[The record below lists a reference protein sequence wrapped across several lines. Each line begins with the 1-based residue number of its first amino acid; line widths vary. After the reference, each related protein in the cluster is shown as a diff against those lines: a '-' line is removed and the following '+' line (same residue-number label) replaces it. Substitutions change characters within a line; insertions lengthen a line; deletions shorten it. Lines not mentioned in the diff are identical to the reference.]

1 MVVKE
6 SNAKLNLEV
15 DAIYP
20 EAAARSA
27 IYGMLSQAFSH
38 PREKSLK
45 VTGKENHTETREYIG
60 YLPYQCEAVETDL
73 NIALQKLD
81 AEPDISEKYTTLF
94 DNCTGRALIALRET
108 EYVSDEAQALWED
121 LVRFYEHFGVNYSVD
136 NVHLW
141 PDHIVVELDMLC
153 YLSFL
158 EASGGVNRGVFIQ
171 AQYDF
176 IERHLK
182 RWVRGLNENLSLSSE
197 AGVYS
202 EISSILSNFISAEEK
217 YLAQVIQDS

>member
-1 MVVKE
+1 MT
-6 SNAKLNLEV
+6 KLNAIPDVEV
-15 DAIYP
+15 DVLYLDAV
-20 EAAARSA
+20 ARSTV
-27 IYGMLSQAFSH
+27 YGLLSRAFSH
-38 PREKSLK
+38 PEGNSLESERP
-45 VTGKENHTETREYIG
+45 ENLPNILNIG
-60 YLPYQCEAVETDL
+60 DLPYQCEAVETDL

-81 AEPDISEKYTTLF
+81 AEPGISGKYTSLF
-94 DNCTGRALIALRET
+94 DNCTGRAMIALREA
-108 EYVSDEAQALWED
+108 EYVTDEAQALWED

-136 NVHLW
+136 KVHLW

-158 EASGGVNRGVFIQ
+158 EASGGVNRSVFIQ

-197 AGVYS
+197 SGIYS
-202 EISSILSNFISAEEK
+202 EISSILLKFILAESD
-217 YLAQVIQDS
+217 YLAQAIQDS